1 MEDLLFNF
9 NEKSSVLLI
18 FFFNASLFSFLLFKA
33 SVKEDDQSSKW
44 LGLFLLLGALYLC
57 PFMFGYANWYSVKP
71 YREFLYFVPFQQLF
85 LLGPVFYFYVQ
96 SLLNRSF
103 RLNKKNILHLI
114 PATLYFIFSLIV
126 FITDKLILDEFY
138 FYADGQDMDLD
149 FWYQFSGLIS
159 MLFYLGLSLRYYRSY
174 RSLSLQEVSFA
185 DAIAYKWVRHFI
197 IAFCLIL
204 VLRVLFFLINP
215 VWGDFGRKYWYYL
228 CFSILLLYVA
238 ITGYSNTI
246 RAIRSREVD
255 LSLNFDLPT
264 VEEEQIVLTES
275 KEEDVL
281 VWREQIN
288 GLFDRENVQ
297 QKADLTLS
305 DLADLLGTNRS
316 LVSSYINKAFDMN
329 FNDLVNL
336 KRTEALIDRLS
347 NGEHKERTLLSL
359 ALDCG
364 FNSKTTFNRAF
375 KKHTGKTPKQYIID
389 NEW

>member
-1 MEDLLFNF
+1 MFFNF

-18 FFFNASLFSFLLFKA
+18 FFFNASLFSLLLFKA
-33 SVKEDDQSSKW
+33 SIKEEEPSSKW

-96 SLLNRSF
+96 SLLNSSF
-103 RLNKKNILHLI
+103 RLNKKNALHLI
-114 PATLYFIFSLIV
+114 PATLYFVYSLIV

-159 MLFYLGLSLRYYRSY
+159 MLLYLGLSLRYYRSY

-197 IAFCLIL
+197 IAFGLIL
-204 VLRVLFFLINP
+204 ILRVFFFLINP
-215 VWGDFGRKYWYYL
+215 EWGDFGRKYWYYL
-228 CFSILLLYVA
+228 CFSVLLLYIA

-246 RAIRSREVD
+246 RAIRSRDVD
-255 LSLNFDLPT
+255 LFMNFDLPT
-264 VEEEQIVLTES
+264 ERVEKPTSTES
-275 KEEDVL
+275 KDDDVL
-281 VWREQIN
+281 KWKEKIN
-288 GLFDRENVQ
+288 ELFDRENVQ

-305 DLADLLGTNRS
+305 DLSDLMGRNRS

-336 KRTEALIDRLS
+336 KRTEAFIDRLS
-347 NGEHKERTLLSL
+347 SGEHKERTLLSL